1 LWVGEMP
8 QLNAS
13 RIHLQVS
20 KGVFDIFAP
29 FA

>member
-1 LWVGEMP
+1 MP